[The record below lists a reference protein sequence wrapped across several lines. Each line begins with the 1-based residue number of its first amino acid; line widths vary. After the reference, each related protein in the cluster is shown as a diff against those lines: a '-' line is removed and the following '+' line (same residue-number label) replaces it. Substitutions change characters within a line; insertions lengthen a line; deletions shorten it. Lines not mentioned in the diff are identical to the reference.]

1 MKDVNPKTL
10 EDLNRRAAELV
21 EQGVGEEEVYTTMFK
36 ELVAYYNTL
45 DGQAELMNSPH
56 KTLRPTEAVALLME
70 DVRIISKRQKVKKE
84 KKDKEEKD
92 KKDKK
97 DKKPKGDK

>member
-1 MKDVNPKTL
+1 MRDIKPKTL
-10 EDLNRRAAELV
+10 EDLNRRAAELI
-21 EQGVGEEEVYTTMFK
+21 EQGVGDEEVYTTMFR

-70 DVRIISKRQKVKKE
+70 DVRIIAKRQKVKKE
-84 KKDKEEKD
+84 KKDKKDKEEKE
-92 KKDKK
+92 
-97 DKKPKGDK
+97 KKPKGDK

>member
-1 MKDVNPKTL
+1 MKDVKPKTL

-97 DKKPKGDK
+97 SKGDK

>member
-1 MKDVNPKTL
+1 MKDVKPKTL
-10 EDLNRRAAELV
+10 EDLNRRAAELI
-21 EQGVGEEEVYTTMFK
+21 EQGVGEEEIYTTMFK

-84 KKDKEEKD
+84 KKDKKE
-92 KKDKK
+92 KDKK

>member
-10 EDLNRRAAELV
+10 EDLNRRAAELM

>member
-1 MKDVNPKTL
+1 MRDIKPKTL
-10 EDLNRRAAELV
+10 DDLNRRAAELV
-21 EQGVGEEEVYTTMFK
+21 EQGVGEDEIYTTMFK

-97 DKKPKGDK
+97 SKGDK

>member
-97 DKKPKGDK
+97 PKGDK

>member
-1 MKDVNPKTL
+1 MKDVKPKTL

-21 EQGVGEEEVYTTMFK
+21 EQGVGGEEVYTTMFR

-70 DVRIISKRQKVKKE
+70 DVRIIAKRQKVKKE

-97 DKKPKGDK
+97 PKGGK

>member
-1 MKDVNPKTL
+1 MKDVKPKTL

-21 EQGVGEEEVYTTMFK
+21 EQGVGEDEIYTTMFK

-97 DKKPKGDK
+97 SKGDK

>member
-21 EQGVGEEEVYTTMFK
+21 EQGVGEEEVYTTMFR

-70 DVRIISKRQKVKKE
+70 DVRIIAKRQKVKKE

-97 DKKPKGDK
+97 PKGGK

>member
-84 KKDKEEKD
+84 KKDKKE
-92 KKDKK
+92 KDKK

>member
-1 MKDVNPKTL
+1 MKDVKPKTL

-21 EQGVGEEEVYTTMFK
+21 EQGVGEEEVYTTMFR

-97 DKKPKGDK
+97 PKGDK

>member
-1 MKDVNPKTL
+1 MKDVKPKTL
-10 EDLNRRAAELV
+10 GDLNRRAAELV
-21 EQGVGEEEVYTTMFK
+21 EQGVDESEIYTTMFK

-56 KTLRPTEAVALLME
+56 RTLRPTEAVSLLME

-84 KKDKEEKD
+84 KKDKKDKEEKD
-92 KKDKK
+92 KKV
-97 DKKPKGDK
+97 KGDK

>member
-1 MKDVNPKTL
+1 MRDIKPKTL

-21 EQGVGEEEVYTTMFK
+21 EQGVGEEEIYTTMFK

-84 KKDKEEKD
+84 KTEMAVNMNM
-92 KKDKK
+92 
-97 DKKPKGDK
+97 

>member
-1 MKDVNPKTL
+1 MRDIKPKTL
-10 EDLNRRAAELV
+10 EDLNRRAAELI
-21 EQGVGEEEVYTTMFK
+21 EQGVGEEEIYTTMFK

-70 DVRIISKRQKVKKE
+70 DVRIISNRQKVKKE
-84 KKDKEEKD
+84 KKDKKD
-92 KKDKK
+92 KKDKEEK
-97 DKKPKGDK
+97 EKKPKGDK

>member
-1 MKDVNPKTL
+1 MKDVKPKTL
-10 EDLNRRAAELV
+10 EGLNRRAAELV
-21 EQGVGEEEVYTTMFK
+21 EQGVGEDEIYTTMFK

-92 KKDKK
+92 KKEKK
-97 DKKPKGDK
+97 SKGDK

>member
-1 MKDVNPKTL
+1 MRDIKPKTL
-10 EDLNRRAAELV
+10 VELNLRANELLEKGCSED
-21 EQGVGEEEVYTTMFK
+21 EVYRVMFD

-45 DGQAELMNSPH
+45 EGQTELMNTPNKH
-56 KTLRPTEAVALLME
+56 LRPTDAVALLME
-70 DVRIISKRQKVKKE
+70 DVRIIAKRQKVKKE

-97 DKKPKGDK
+97 PKGDK

>member
-84 KKDKEEKD
+84 KKDKKEKD

>member
-1 MKDVNPKTL
+1 MRDIKPKTL
-10 EDLNRRAAELV
+10 EDLNRRAAELI
-21 EQGVGEEEVYTTMFK
+21 EQGVGEEEVYTTMFR

-84 KKDKEEKD
+84 KKDKEEKE
-92 KKDKK
+92 KKE
-97 DKKPKGDK
+97 KKPKGDK